1 MDISNSEK
9 FKQDYEILLQKVKE
23 KFRVKDAKFLEIS
36 EPKAS
41 RILNGLQFD
50 ILTLIEMASFV
61 NIDVE
66 LFYKERVLY

>member
-1 MDISNSEK
+1 MDISNSER

-50 ILTLIEMASFV
+50 ILT
-61 NIDVE
+61 
-66 LFYKERVLY
+66 